1 MLYLK
6 SSRPKSDQTAAGVR
20 MAESKREGTHGSSH
34 PLVKLHHVPP
44 PRPTKI
50 DRIRFGMLSGAD
62 MERMSVLKVTS
73 KELYKMSTTEPAPN
87 GCLDPRLGVSSKS
100 EVCATCGN
108 RLAECVGHF
117 GHIKLALPVFHIG
130 YIASTLLV
138 LQCICKT
145 CSRVLVPEAERAR
158 YIALLREPVDVAK
171 RKLDVLKLVA
181 ARCKRV
187 VRCPRCHAFNGP
199 VKKVAGA
206 LTVRVVH
213 DRHRAKAASGAFAA
227 HRAKFAR
234 AFTSTKEMDR
244 VLGSQGK
251 TKVLEF
257 LHPLRVLELFRHI
270 PPTDVELLWMP
281 TGSPEKL
288 ILTHILVPPACIRPS
303 VRMEGRGGSNED
315 DLTVK
320 LHEIVDTNNHL
331 TRMRERGAG
340 AWNVIEL
347 WDFLQNL
354 AAQYINGALPGFP
367 PALKK
372 NTAAIRG
379 LCQRLKGK
387 QGRFRGNLSGKR
399 VDFSARTVISPD
411 PNLRID
417 EVGVPNF
424 VAMSLT
430 FPEKVT
436 TFNIER
442 LRRSVINGHE
452 KWPGANYV
460 RLEGRNPLSLK
471 YGDRS
476 KAAASLH
483 IGAVVERHLIDGD
496 IVLFN
501 RQPSLHK
508 LSIMSHRVRVMPH
521 KTFRFNECV
530 CAPYN
535 ADFDGDEM
543 NLHVPQTE
551 EARAEAAILMDVTH
565 NLVTP
570 KNGEPLVSA
579 CQDFLTAAY
588 LLTQRDVLLDRAAI
602 SAFYVY
608 ASEGCEHIDLPPP
621 AILKVRLL
629 LMLDIY
635 MIGLSSLTFFFFF
648 SFSPSCC
655 GRGSKPLPR
664 SSPSSPLAA
673 TVE

>member
-1 MLYLK
+1 
-6 SSRPKSDQTAAGVR
+6 
-20 MAESKREGTHGSSH
+20 
-34 PLVKLHHVPP
+34 
-44 PRPTKI
+44 
-50 DRIRFGMLSGAD
+50 
-62 MERMSVLKVTS
+62 MSVMRVTS
-73 KELYKMSTTEPAPN
+73 KELYKISSTTPAPN

-100 EVCATCGN
+100 ELCATCGN

-117 GHIKLALPVFHIG
+117 GHIELALPVFHIG

-158 YIALLREPVDVAK
+158 FLGQLRAPFDVAK
-171 RKLDVLKLVA
+171 RKLDVLKTVA

-187 VRCPRCHAFNGP
+187 ARCPRCKAFNGP
-199 VKKVAGA
+199 VKKVPGA
-206 LTVRVVH
+206 LTIRVVH
-213 DRHRAKAASGAFAA
+213 DRHRAKAASGAFAE
-227 HRAKFAR
+227 HRAKFAH
-234 AFTSTKEMDR
+234 AFESTKEMDR
-244 VLGSQGK
+244 ILGAQGK
-251 TKVLEF
+251 SKVLEL

-270 PPTDVELLWMP
+270 PPHDVELLWMAA
-281 TGSPEKL
+281 GAPENL
-288 ILTHILVPPACIRPS
+288 LLTHIPVPPACIRPS

-331 TRMRERGAG
+331 RRMRDRGAG

-372 NTAAIRG
+372 NTPAIRG

-411 PNLRID
+411 PNLRIE
-417 EVGVPNF
+417 EVGVPRF
-424 VAMSLT
+424 VAQSLT
-430 FPEKVT
+430 FPERVT
-436 TFNIER
+436 RFNIQR
-442 LRRSVINGHE
+442 LRQAVINGHE
-452 KWPGANYV
+452 KHPGANYV

-471 YGDRS
+471 YGDRAL
-476 KAAASLH
+476 AAESLH

-496 IVLFN
+496 VVLFN

-530 CAPYN
+530 CSPYN

-551 EARAEAAILMDVTH
+551 EARAEAAILMCVTN

-579 CQDFLTAAY
+579 CQDFLTASY
-588 LLTQRDVLLDRAAI
+588 LLTQRSVFLVRAPVCAVWLRCAARGDPSRLLRLSCATARRTCSRAPR
-602 SAFYVY
+602 
-608 ASEGCEHIDLPPP
+608 LPPP
-621 AILKVRLL
+621 RLP
-629 LMLDIY
+629 
-635 MIGLSSLTFFFFF
+635 LSRFR
-648 SFSPSCC
+648 P
-655 GRGSKPLPR
+655 
-664 SSPSSPLAA
+664 SSPSAGPQSDLRLLRLRIGRDGAH
-673 TVE
+673 